1 MIYLLLIVY
10 IIVYTY
16 IVRVRENKV
25 SFMLS
30 LIPILFIMLIIKI
43 IIIPRGEY
51 LYNSILFGC
60 Y

>member
-10 IIVYTY
+10 IIVYT